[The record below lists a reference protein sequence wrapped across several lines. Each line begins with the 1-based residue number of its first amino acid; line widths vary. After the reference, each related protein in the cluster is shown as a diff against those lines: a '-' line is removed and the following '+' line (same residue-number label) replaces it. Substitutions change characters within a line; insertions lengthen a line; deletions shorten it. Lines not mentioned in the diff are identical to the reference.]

1 MNKNNQNIDFFLSDL
16 EPSKII
22 NDEDIN
28 KLLAEL
34 EEKELKEYEYNY
46 LFTEEYYNQ
55 LSLKDLIKICEF
67 YQINKGIKGY
77 KKLDYIHLIIAFEML
92 PENYDEVEK
101 RQRYWTYM
109 IELKN
114 DPIMKKYI
122 LWD

>member
-46 LFTEEYYNQ
+46 LFTEEYYDQ
-55 LSLKDLIKICEF
+55 LTVKDLIKICEF
-67 YQINKGIKGY
+67 YKINKGIKGY